1 MSRIKAQLKIY
12 KITHISIYFIDKAS
26 EKKRN
31 ICNLNNFK
39 KTMRFCSLYIAK
51 IDNTFSYSPFLE
63 ETTKVDVSQS
73 PNAPL

>member
-1 MSRIKAQLKIY
+1 
-12 KITHISIYFIDKAS
+12 
-26 EKKRN
+26 
-31 ICNLNNFK
+31 
-39 KTMRFCSLYIAK
+39 MRFFSLYIAK